1 MSQEDKVPVLGNG
14 RDSGALE
21 ATFSP
26 RLGQPFLSACS
37 FLPGE
42 KAGPVSPG
50 LWFFFFQKKSEI
62 QFINVKSL
70 HVNVAPCRIQEAN
83 SCSQQQSFCHLSES
97 PPILAQ
103 FPEAPAMPSSLQRL
117 NLQKVAITFDQIA
130 YT

>member
-1 MSQEDKVPVLGNG
+1 MILKTVFDEGEYDHSHLFIPHTFINTYCVPGTVFNAGVTKINKIQDRQIRSMSQEDKVPVLGNG

-50 LWFFFFQKKSEI
+50 LWFFFFKRSQK
-62 QFINVKSL
+62 F
-70 HVNVAPCRIQEAN
+70 
-83 SCSQQQSFCHLSES
+83 
-97 PPILAQ
+97 
-103 FPEAPAMPSSLQRL
+103 SSLML
-117 NLQKVAITFDQIA
+117 NLST
-130 YT
+130 